1 MQPTVHLIL
10 KNKLRHVKAISLA
23 FLLVGVLPWS
33 PLARAEDTIT
43 FGAAL
48 SLTGKTATEGV
59 QVKDGYDF
67 YVDHINQMGG
77 INVGGKKYKV
87 AIKYYDDESSAATS
101 AKLYEKLIAEDGIKL
116 LLGPYSSGI
125 TMAASAVTEKYKV
138 PMVLAHGAALA
149 LYDRGFKYIF
159 GTLTPVDQYTANYI
173 KMAADAQPRGQ
184 RVALVQENDLFPKQ
198 AIEGAAQQAKAA
210 KLDIVYTGTYPTGTK
225 DFSSMVEAIKA
236 SNPDV
241 LIAAGYTG
249 DMLTLTRQIAE
260 QGLKVKM
267 FGVML
272 GPTLPGYIDS
282 LGKLAEGQLEPIQ
295 WSPNLPY
302 KDQIFG
308 WTATE
313 FADIY
318 KKEKGHIPDYHPPQ
332 SMAALEV
339 YQNAIERTGS
349 LDPEKLRDAIAQT
362 EMMTLYGPIK
372 FNAKGAN
379 TAKGMLVVQVQ
390 KGKPVV
396 VYPPDGAEGKFIYPM
411 P

>member
-1 MQPTVHLIL
+1 MQATVHLTL
-10 KNKLRHVKAISLA
+10 KNNLRHLGVISLA
-23 FLLVGVLPWS
+23 ILFVGGLPWS
-33 PLARAEDTIT
+33 PLARAEDAIT

-77 INVGGKKYKV
+77 INLGGKKYKV

-149 LYDRGFKYIF
+149 LYDRGFRYIF

-184 RVALVQENDLFPKQ
+184 RLALVQENDLFPKQ

-318 KKEKGHIPDYHPPQ
+318 KKEKGHVPDYHPPQ